1 MMDDSSKFTP
11 TPFHSIELKK
21 HKKKSKKLND
31 NVASS
36 PAEKKKTTT
45 RDDGKS
51 RNNNDEDNSTTIT
64 SKQQQQ
70 QQPSSLQSSHDEIQ
84 NPHETEIMTIID
96 DDDDDDDEE
105 DNDDDDDI
113 EGLKAETKLLLDEL
127 EQAKK
132 GSSNSGKNDGVD
144 IVGSENENTRKNQ
157 QMEKLKG
164 NELLEVDHLLRL
176 GFEEQIIRE
185 YMVEQNKELRKVL
198 KKRQIDVENTYEN
211 IAKMQSTNKES
222 EIAVIEARAVL
233 NSLGMKQQMQQSLQ
247 QQAEIELSSIETK
260 FSYKQNTI
268 SIEEANKEIFVQATK
283 NIIQEIQNRCS
294 EKDIQVLSRILS
306 STDLEVNN
314 KKKEPQYNTGDSSS
328 DGDND
333 DDTGGSSSDDDDDDD
348 DNTDTSSSASSDDSS
363 VSVSSEE
370 D

>member
-51 RNNNDEDNSTTIT
+51 RNNNDADTNTTPT
-64 SKQQQQ
+64 SNQQ

-185 YMVEQNKELRKVL
+185 YMVEQNKELRKIL

-211 IAKMQSTNKES
+211 IAKMKATNKES

-260 FSYKQNTI
+260 LSYKQNTI

-333 DDTGGSSSDDDDDDD
+333 DDDD
-348 DNTDTSSSASSDDSS
+348 DNTDTSSSTSSDDSS